1 MTMAREIMKKYVAA
15 LAVHGCRQ
23 RDAPE
28 AGKEKKKIVV
38 PTKSNNEKSGKGCC

>member
-1 MTMAREIMKKYVAA
+1 MAREIMKKYVAA
-15 LAVHGCRQ
+15 LADHGCRQ